1 MEMPVTQ
8 RKIKP
13 GKALGAE
20 RCCRIV
26 TDDTTL
32 SRIDFSRAAKA
43 VALSVVL
50 GALRPLTGSKD
61 PLSRP
66 RLPKT
71 TLRAI
76 PGISIH
82 EFMT

>member
-1 MEMPVTQ
+1 MTQ
-8 RKIKP
+8 RKTKP
-13 GKALGAE
+13 GKALGVE

-26 TDDTTL
+26 TDDATL
-32 SRIDFSRAAKA
+32 SRLGFSRAAKA
-43 VALSVVL
+43 VALGGVL

-71 TLRAI
+71 PPRAI
-76 PGISIH
+76 PGVPIQ
-82 EFMT
+82 EATT